1 MDLISNISESLPNL
15 DMEAIE
21 EVKALLLKLGIQE
34 EKDLAYV
41 TESDLMKSSLSV
53 IQIRKLLAKWTTK
66 PGIEPM

>member
-34 EKDLAYV
+34 ETDLAYV